1 MVDGINGNYYGCQF
15 PSGNGECGGIKDD
28 DANTIKFTEEEKT
41 CVDDGIQITHGEDLA
56 EIVDKQNFDTEEA
69 HIYAEGEAAIE
80 KEVKQRLLQQG
91 LVVGINIQGKSA
103 EEIEAEVRAEYAEKN
118 PEYAAVMEE
127 GQAVEK
133 AHEEAK
139 GTAMADWEA
148 NNPKPEPPNPI
159 FAGVAQMAAY
169 TVELQE
175 WQAKRAEYEKT
186 FDESYAKENPNYANL
201 KEQQDA
207 QPNII
212 DILTSP
218 IIKPEIIMNDL

>member
-69 HIYAEGEAAIE
+69 HIYAEGEAEIE
-80 KEVKQRLLQQG
+80 AEVQRRMLMQMG
-91 LVVGINIQGKSA
+91 VVGMLVGKS
-103 EEIEAEVRAEYAEKN
+103 EEQIEAEVRAEYAEKH

-133 AHEEAK
+133 EHAEAK
-139 GTAMADWEA
+139 EAAMAEWEA
-148 NNPKPEPPNPI
+148 NNPKPEPPNI
-159 FAGVAQMAAY
+159 LFAGVVQMTAY
-169 TVELQE
+169 NVKLQKWE
-175 WQAKRAEYEKT
+175 AEKAKQEKA

-207 QPNII
+207 KPSLI

-218 IIKPEIIMNDL
+218 VLSPRIIMNDL

>member
-15 PSGNGECGGIKDD
+15 PNGNGECGGLKDD
-28 DANTIKFTEEEKT
+28 DINTINFIEGEEAGL
-41 CVDDGIQITHGEDLA
+41 DDGIEITHGQDLA
-56 EIVDKQNFDTEEA
+56 EIVDKKNFDPEEA
-69 HIYAEGEAAIE
+69 HVYAEGEAEIQ
-80 KEVKQRLLQQG
+80 KEVQRRMLMKAT
-91 LVVGINIQGKSA
+91 VAGIIMGKTA
-103 EEIEAEVRAEYAEKN
+103 EEIEAEVRAEYAAKN

-133 AHEEAK
+133 AHAEAK
-139 GTAMADWEA
+139 AEAMKEWEA

-159 FAGVAQMAAY
+159 FAGVAQMAVY
-169 TVELQE
+169 TAELQKWE
-175 WQAKRAEYEKT
+175 AERAKHAEA

-218 IIKPEIIMNDL
+218 IIKPKITMNDL